1 MESLQVKQTWT
12 QGDLVAIVL
21 CHTFS
26 SSVLGISI
34 ISYTC
39 EMENHGASQHC
50 FFFFYIY
57 IYILEDCLKSGPPSD
72 MIWPSIY
79 FE

>member
-50 FFFFYIY
+50 FFFFIY
-57 IYILEDCLKSGPPSD
+57 IYTRRLPKE
-72 MIWPSIY
+72 WPTIRY
-79 FE
+79 DLAFHIFRVK